1 MLYLFHSD
9 LEKQKNT
16 LCVYRVGSIFL
27 FFMFIFKKERTAMKD
42 CCYHMF
48 YQKKSCFNLEL
59 MDSKIQTTKDIIKKR
74 KKINEFIIKIKHTV
88 IKIGF
93 RELVWL

>member
-1 MLYLFHSD
+1 
-9 LEKQKNT
+9 
-16 LCVYRVGSIFL
+16 
-27 FFMFIFKKERTAMKD
+27 
-42 CCYHMF
+42 MF
-48 YQKKSCFNLEL
+48 YQKKSRFNLKL

>member
-1 MLYLFHSD
+1 
-9 LEKQKNT
+9 
-16 LCVYRVGSIFL
+16 
-27 FFMFIFKKERTAMKD
+27 
-42 CCYHMF
+42 
-48 YQKKSCFNLEL
+48 

-93 RELVWL
+93 RELVWLWRISIEPKHRQILFQI